1 MIPRRPPAT
10 LTAAMQH
17 SPVPPVR
24 PIRGLARWC
33 GLVLGLSLG
42 STAGAETW
50 YELEMVAF
58 LRSADQVK
66 TVEQPT
72 PAQALVMPQQFWA
85 FSLDGL
91 TGDSSGLADGSVGV
105 MGGSQ
110 LRSEPLNYLA
120 SAHSRLKRSSKYRVL
135 FAAAWKQALGTK
147 SLPIVLQTAEA
158 APGVYGLEGT
168 LTLQHHR
175 FLQANLNLGYSEF
188 MQIRPLDVNEVT
200 GTPADSISEQ
210 ELQTNS
216 IGPVIAEAIESH
228 IRVSR
233 DGTSKWQVDRSYRMA
248 GEHRLKVSAVN
259 YIDHPQIGVL
269 LYAKPVDAPANVAE
283 DPALPDYT
291 EDEAADA
298 ATGELAD

>member
-1 MIPRRPPAT
+1 MIPRT
-10 LTAAMQH
+10 LTAAMQR
-17 SPVPPVR
+17 SPIPPMR
-24 PIRGLARWC
+24 PKRGFARWC

-120 SAHSRLKRSSKYRVL
+120 SA
-135 FAAAWKQALGTK
+135 
-147 SLPIVLQTAEA
+147 
-158 APGVYGLEGT
+158 
-168 LTLQHHR
+168 
-175 FLQANLNLGYSEF
+175 
-188 MQIRPLDVNEVT
+188 
-200 GTPADSISEQ
+200 
-210 ELQTNS
+210 
-216 IGPVIAEAIESH
+216 
-228 IRVSR
+228 
-233 DGTSKWQVDRSYRMA
+233 
-248 GEHRLKVSAVN
+248 
-259 YIDHPQIGVL
+259 
-269 LYAKPVDAPANVAE
+269 
-283 DPALPDYT
+283 
-291 EDEAADA
+291 
-298 ATGELAD
+298 